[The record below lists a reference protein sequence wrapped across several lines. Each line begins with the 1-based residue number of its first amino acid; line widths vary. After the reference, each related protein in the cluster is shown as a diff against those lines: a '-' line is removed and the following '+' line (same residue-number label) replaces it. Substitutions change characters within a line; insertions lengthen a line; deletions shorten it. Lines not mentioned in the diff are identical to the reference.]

1 MVGPDGTKKPLSR
14 SSFEK
19 RERESM
25 SKEVYR
31 QLTRTR
37 LPALVRYEV
46 LADAM
51 VYLLRHQSGWV
62 TGEILSVGLQGFCIL
77 IPE

>member
-37 LPALVRYEV
+37 LPSESDIKCWLMR
-46 LADAM
+46 LF
-51 VYLLRHQSGWV
+51 
-62 TGEILSVGLQGFCIL
+62 IC
-77 IPE
+77 